1 MNMKNFIKLIISL
14 LLVCIIVC
22 SLGACDVIESL
33 FPNENGGDNI
43 GEGGG
48 DGEGNG
54 ENEGGDSLGEWV
66 DYASQLKLDMD
77 SPTLKWE
84 VTVKNHIDGD
94 TTHFY
99 ITKSGNINNI
109 SKTPGIDGVLKARY
123 VGINTPESTGKI
135 EPWGK
140 KASNF
145 TKEKVMNAESIII
158 ESEDENWNVD
168 STGERFLVWVWYK
181 APGASDYRNLN
192 LEILQEGLAVSSK
205 STNSAYGDIC
215 EKAIAQAGEREM
227 NVYAPANVKDPDF
240 PYGDAQFMTLKEL
253 KVNIEQYIGQRVAF
267 EAVIVKNSGGSVYL
281 ESYNEADDIYYGISA
296 YYLTSGLD
304 GFGLELLQIGNK
316 LRFAGVVGEF
326 NGSYQIT
333 DLKYDVWDEG
343 NSKNMSFISSGHEP
357 GYQEIT
363 HLHFDPQANQG
374 FVSVDVNVDGE
385 DVTKEFPFMFV
396 AQDASVSMKN
406 LKVIDTYTTKKG
418 DSKGAITI
426 TCLVNGAR
434 IDVRTIVLRDE
445 NDNLITEDMFE
456 GKTID
461 VKGTID
467 YYLPEGSTVGT
478 YQIQVFSIDD
488 IYFH

>member
-1 MNMKNFIKLIISL
+1 MKNLNKLLCLL
-14 LLVCIIVC
+14 LLVCTIVC
-22 SLGACDVIESL
+22 CLGACDVIESL
-33 FPNENGGDNI
+33 FPNENSGNNN
-43 GEGGG
+43 GGG
-48 DGEGNG
+48 NSET
-54 ENEGGDSLGEWV
+54 EWV
-66 DYASQLKLDMD
+66 DYAGQLKLDMD

-99 ITKSGNINNI
+99 ITSKGNINNI

-145 TKEKVMNAESIII
+145 TKDKVMNAESIII

-181 APGASDYRNLN
+181 APGATEYRNLN

-205 STNSAYGDIC
+205 VSNSMYGDIC
-215 EKAIAQAGEREM
+215 DKAIAQAGEAAKY
-227 NVYAPANVKDPDF
+227 VYAPLSVKDPDF

-253 KVNIEQYIGQRVAF
+253 KVNIENYVGQRVAF
-267 EAVIVKNSGGSVYL
+267 EAVIVNDSGGSVYV
-281 ESYNEADDIYYGISA
+281 EAYDEADGIYYGISA
-296 YYLTSGLD
+296 YYQTSGLD
-304 GFGLELLQIGNK
+304 GFGLELLKVGNK

-333 DLKYDVWDEG
+333 DLKYDVWDES
-343 NSKNMSFISSGHEP
+343 NSKNMAFISSGNEP

-363 HLHFDPQANQG
+363 HLHFDPQANEG

-406 LKVIDTYTTKKG
+406 LKVVDTYTTKKG
-418 DSKGAITI
+418 DSKGAITL
-426 TCLVNGAR
+426 TCFINGTYV
-434 IDVRTIVLRDE
+434 DVRTIVLRDE
-445 NDNLITEDMFE
+445 NDNLITEDMFI

-467 YYLPEGSTVGT
+467 YYLPEGSTTGR
-478 YQIQVFSIDD
+478 YQIQVFSINDVT
-488 IYFH
+488 FH

>member
-1 MNMKNFIKLIISL
+1 MKKFNKLLAL
-14 LLVCIIVC
+14 LLLLCTIVSCLGSCDIIKGLLPD
-22 SLGACDVIESL
+22 S
-33 FPNENGGDNI
+33 
-43 GEGGG
+43 
-48 DGEGNG
+48 GEGNG
-54 ENEGGDSLGEWV
+54 EGEKEWV
-66 DYASQLKLDMD
+66 DYASQLKLDMN

-99 ITKSGNINNI
+99 ITQSGNINNI

-123 VGINTPESTGKI
+123 LGINTPESTGKI

-140 KASNF
+140 AASNF
-145 TKEKVMNAESIII
+145 TKDKVMNAESIII
-158 ESEDENWNVD
+158 ESEDTNWNVD

-181 APGASDYRNLN
+181 LPGATEYRNLN

-205 STNSAYGDIC
+205 SGNYTYGDIC
-215 EKAIAQAGEREM
+215 EKAIAQAAESQKY
-227 NVYAPANVKDPDF
+227 VYAPANVKDPDF

-253 KVNIEQYIGQRVAF
+253 KINIEQYVGARVAF
-267 EAVIVKNSGGSVYL
+267 EGVIVKDSGGSVYI
-281 ESYNEADDIYYGISA
+281 EAYDETDGIYYGISA

-304 GFGLELLQIGNK
+304 GFGLELLKVGNK

-333 DLKYDVWDEG
+333 DLKYDAWNPE
-343 NSKNMSFISSGHEP
+343 NAKNMSFISDGNEP

-363 HLHFDPQANQG
+363 ALHFDPQSNQG
-374 FVSVDVNVDGE
+374 SVRVDAVVDGE
-385 DVTKEFPFMFV
+385 DVTKEIPYMYL

-406 LKVIDTYTTKKG
+406 LKVVSVYTTKKG
-418 DSKGAITI
+418 DSKGAITL
-426 TCLVNGAR
+426 TCLVDGTY

-445 NDNLITEDMFE
+445 NDNLITEDIFL

-467 YYLPEGSTVGT
+467 YYLPEGQTAGR
-478 YQIQVFSIDD
+478 YQIQVFSIEDVT
-488 IYFH
+488 FH